1 MREEIN
7 FQLFGINNIIEHKI
21 DPHVITEI
29 TETLHKN
36 HNTKK
41 MSGLLLG
48 KQEGVNFHIKNVIFA
63 NIFDIDPETKQLSV
77 ETENILELIE
87 YGKSVYGLSLVG
99 WLVN

>member
-1 MREEIN
+1 
-7 FQLFGINNIIEHKI
+7 
-21 DPHVITEI
+21 
-29 TETLHKN
+29 
-36 HNTKK
+36 